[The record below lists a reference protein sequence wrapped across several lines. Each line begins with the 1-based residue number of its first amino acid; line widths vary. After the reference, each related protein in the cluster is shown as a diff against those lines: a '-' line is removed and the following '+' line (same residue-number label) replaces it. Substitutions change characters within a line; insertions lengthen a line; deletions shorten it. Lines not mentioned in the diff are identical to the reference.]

1 MNVQVFI
8 LFLNATLIPV
18 ISSIVVIAIFKK
30 QYSPIIKHLEKEQQ
44 KAIKDDR

>member
-18 ISSIVVIAIFKK
+18 VSSIIVLAIFKK
-30 QYSPIIKHLEKEQQ
+30 QYSPVIKRLEKEQQ
-44 KAIKDDR
+44 SSEGSE